1 MSHKSFRKALDRR
14 IAASK
19 APDSTKDPRI
29 CLNEDRVAKLTL
41 LEWEINMWY
50 VIQVRTGTEESIRLQ
65 CEAKISPNVLE
76 RCFIPCYEE
85 RRKVRGD
92 WRTLQRI
99 LFPGYVFLITEQV
112 EQLYMELK
120 KVIGLTRLL
129 GTGDEV
135 IALTE
140 RETDF
145 LRKFGGEEQVVKMS
159 QGIIEGS
166 RTRILSGPLTGM
178 EGQIR
183 KIDRHKRKAWL
194 EVEMFGREQLVEVGL
209 EIAMKTL

>member
-1 MSHKSFRKALDRR
+1 
-14 IAASK
+14 
-19 APDSTKDPRI
+19 
-29 CLNEDRVAKLTL
+29 
-41 LEWEINMWY
+41 MWY

-99 LFPGYVFLITEQV
+99 LFPGYVFLITEEV